1 MSILQ
6 RLAEI
11 ENSIKKLNDKVT
23 AVSAVNEVD
32 TSKRNDLQQ
41 NGNKKRLP
49 QRGPRKH
56 GGNPN
61 EIIKVCNGHFEKGGA
76 GDCTRGGCEFKKSR
90 YCPLHYKYG
99 NAAYRCLGN
108 KCPWDRV
115 KQLNVAGD

>member
-41 NGNKKRLP
+41 NGNKKGCRNAGQENMGVTLMKLLRFAIVILKKEELGIVQEGVVSLKNGGIAPYIINMEMRLTVVS
-49 QRGPRKH
+49 GI
-56 GGNPN
+56 N
-61 EIIKVCNGHFEKGGA
+61 V
-76 GDCTRGGCEFKKSR
+76 
-90 YCPLHYKYG
+90 
-99 NAAYRCLGN
+99 LGIELSN
-108 KCPWDRV
+108 
-115 KQLNVAGD
+115 